1 MIYYEDDIVA
11 EVRRNREE
19 LLEDHG
25 GIEGYLKYL
34 KEQRPKLEMQGW
46 KIKTPK
52 KTLAGEKH
60 TETRV

>member
-19 LLEDHG
+19 LLEEHG

-34 KEQRPKLEMQGW
+34 KEQRPKHEMQGW
-46 KIKTPK
+46 KFRTPK
-52 KTLAGEKH
+52 ETPVGENH
-60 TETRV
+60 VCFSV